1 MDAMTEKVSFRC
13 FVKMQLHFILFGLL
27 HYIDKSSHVNCF
39 VKKNSYL
46 SCLYV
51 IALSEPKRITQSE
64 YRKKEE
70 KKKNYSNSTNCYGDI
85 LIIIFPS
92 FRCILDYNV

>member
-1 MDAMTEKVSFRC
+1 MLLLLRFVCKHIIFIFCMCVQWVCMDAMTEKVSFRC

-51 IALSEPKRITQSE
+51 IALSEP
-64 YRKKEE
+64 
-70 KKKNYSNSTNCYGDI
+70 
-85 LIIIFPS
+85 
-92 FRCILDYNV
+92 